1 MIILGMMNM
10 ISLSWFL
17 TIFLCV
23 MPYES
28 AVNVMDCFFY
38 DGAKVIFQ
46 VALMLLEWNQDK
58 LLQCKDEGKKCYD
71 ISTVIFDVIV
81 SGEAMQL
88 LSEYLMGI
96 YNDEGRGAIRNKS
109 YDEQKRVRTFDSEIF

>member
-1 MIILGMMNM
+1 M

-46 VALMLLEWNQDK
+46 VALMLLEWNQEK
-58 LLQCKDEGKKCYD
+58 LLQCRDEGKDGRFPRKLVYET
-71 ISTVIFDVIV
+71 IEKLFNAT
-81 SGEAMQL
+81 
-88 LSEYLMGI
+88 LMCSI
-96 YNDEGRGAIRNKS
+96 NFKAKPCS
-109 YDEQKRVRTFDSEIF
+109 CSRTI

>member
-1 MIILGMMNM
+1 MFLGMMNM

-46 VALMLLEWNQDK
+46 VALTLLEWNQEK
-58 LLQCKDEGKKCYD
+58 LLQCKDEGAKL
-71 ISTVIFDVIV
+71 T
-81 SGEAMQL
+81 L
-88 LSEYLMGI
+88 
-96 YNDEGRGAIRNKS
+96 
-109 YDEQKRVRTFDSEIF
+109 

>member
-1 MIILGMMNM
+1 MTNM

-38 DGAKVIFQ
+38 DGAKIIFQ
-46 VALMLLEWNQDK
+46 VALMLLEWNQER
-58 LLQCKDEGKKCYD
+58 LLECRDEGKH
-71 ISTVIFDVIV
+71 
-81 SGEAMQL
+81 
-88 LSEYLMGI
+88 
-96 YNDEGRGAIRNKS
+96 NDKSKLNKES
-109 YDEQKRVRTFDSEIF
+109 IILKGKSHLGLKNF